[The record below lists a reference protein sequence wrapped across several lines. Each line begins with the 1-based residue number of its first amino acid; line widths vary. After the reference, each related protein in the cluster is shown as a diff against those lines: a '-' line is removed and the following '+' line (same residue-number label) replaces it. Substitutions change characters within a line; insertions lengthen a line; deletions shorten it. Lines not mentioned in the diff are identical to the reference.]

1 MEDSKW
7 KSLLLKCTH
16 NYQQFEYHYYVN
28 VIRAYAKHLDCKLEV
43 RSISDIS
50 RNIIWASPAEL
61 MIYFVVYAFQK
72 KKENK
77 EEPSSQMRILSLL
90 FLTYSMEAHGLS
102 MNQGLKNFII
112 LVIQNANLVMCK
124 EGNLTKYVLQLFF
137 VWVYC
142 EEEVKITK
150 ELEKMKTRFKPFL
163 DRMFSNKKLFGIR

>member
-1 MEDSKW
+1 
-7 KSLLLKCTH
+7 
-16 NYQQFEYHYYVN
+16 
-28 VIRAYAKHLDCKLEV
+28 
-43 RSISDIS
+43 
-50 RNIIWASPAEL
+50 

-137 VWVYC
+137 VWVYR